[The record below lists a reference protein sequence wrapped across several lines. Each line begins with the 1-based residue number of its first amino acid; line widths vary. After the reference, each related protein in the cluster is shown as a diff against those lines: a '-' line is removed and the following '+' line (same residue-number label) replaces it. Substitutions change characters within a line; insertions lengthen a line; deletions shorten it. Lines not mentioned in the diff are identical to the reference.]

1 LSFLPALTRPEWQ
14 SRPANRLLQASNAPT
29 FVSMLPTLFIS
40 HGSPMTILQDTPAR
54 HFLESLGTFF
64 PRPKAILS
72 VSAHWETSAP
82 AVSNPPANETIY
94 DFYGFPPALYSLT
107 YTPPVAHELAG
118 RVAALLAEAGLACA
132 EDKKQGLD
140 HGTWVPMKLA
150 YPAEDIP
157 VIQLAVQTHLGAAHH
172 IALGAALRKLREED
186 VLVFGSGTFTH
197 DLRRF
202 RLGRPAIDAP
212 ETQDVTA
219 FSAWMDEKI
228 MAGDVAA
235 LADYRR
241 LAPYAVEE
249 HPTEEHLLPLH
260 VALGA
265 AGPGMTPRKLHS
277 SVEYGFMRMDAY
289 AFA

>member
-1 LSFLPALTRPEWQ
+1 
-14 SRPANRLLQASNAPT
+14 
-29 FVSMLPTLFIS
+29 MLPTIFIS

-54 HFLESLGTFF
+54 QFLAALGTLL

-72 VSAHWETSAP
+72 VSAHWETAQP
-82 AVSNPPANETIY
+82 EVSNPQVNTTIH
-94 DFYGFPPALYSLT
+94 DFYNFPPELYALT
-107 YTPPVAHELAG
+107 YTPPVAHALAH
-118 RVAALLAEAGLACA
+118 RVRGLLLAAGLPCQENSA
-132 EDKKQGLD
+132 QGLD
-140 HGTWVPMKLA
+140 HGSWVPLKLA
-150 YPAEDIP
+150 YPQADIP
-157 VIQLAVQTHLGAAHH
+157 VIQLAVQPHLGAAHH
-172 IALGAALRKLREED
+172 LAMGAALRSLRAED

-202 RLGRPAIDAP
+202 RLGRPELYAP
-212 ETQDVTA
+212 ETQDITD
-219 FSAWMDEKI
+219 FSAWMDAKI
-228 MAGDVAA
+228 IAGDLAA

-265 AGPGMTPRKLHS
+265 AGPAMTATKLHG